1 MGANASAREHRAAV
15 WIVEDNAL
23 YAETIGE
30 LLDASPHVRCAR
42 WFSDG
47 ESVIRALGDRTAAP
61 RVVLMDIAL
70 PGMNG
75 IDCVRRVHELRPA
88 LPVIMLTVYESS
100 DRIFDAICAGASGYL
115 LKSAAK
121 DEILDAI
128 ATVLDGGAA
137 MDSQVARRVL
147 EMFTELAAPHADYG
161 FSERESEILHHLVA
175 GMTKNQIAAELRLSA
190 HTVDGHIRKIYM
202 KLHVNN
208 RGGAVAKA
216 LKENLVRRSP
226 PPA

>member
-1 MGANASAREHRAAV
+1 MRGIRGGRRAAP
-15 WIVEDNAL
+15 
-23 YAETIGE
+23 T
-30 LLDASPHVRCAR
+30 PKP
-42 WFSDG
+42 
-47 ESVIRALGDRTAAP
+47 T
-61 RVVLMDIAL
+61 
-70 PGMNG
+70 
-75 IDCVRRVHELRPA
+75 
-88 LPVIMLTVYESS
+88 
-100 DRIFDAICAGASGYL
+100 
-115 LKSAAK
+115 
-121 DEILDAI
+121 
-128 ATVLDGGAA
+128 
-137 MDSQVARRVL
+137 
-147 EMFTELAAPHADYG
+147 G